1 MPVKTKTAF
10 DFKTLQAKAAGLL
23 ETNYT
28 PPQRYG
34 TAFHLT
40 PPIGDV
46 REIRKLKLEIRNDTD
61 SQISK
66 DFEGLS
72 DNEQGK
78 IFETVTEKDPY
89 LLWQVANIDSVA
101 ARILNVQEGQRMDVT
116 IDEPGLWYVFLEK
129 DAQVTLEH
137 SVIEG
142 SLTNP
147 QTPSIPQPPLSPLSG
162 GGLRKIRGRITENQ
176 GEVSLA
182 ISRLFVWQEAG
193 SSFTYWGLRAENN
206 FLTERVQ
213 VNLVGEGALAKVQH
227 LTFGRGKQ
235 QSDIQVSAYH
245 LEPKTESFLAVR
257 TAAVDKHV
265 SVYRGLIDIDEA
277 AKGSVGYQ
285 QGRALLLSRGAV
297 VDNLPELAIRT
308 NDVRCSHGV
317 NTTHIDDAA
326 LFYMRSR
333 GLDRVQ
339 ARQLAITGFYHDTMN
354 IPLQMANKLSSV
366 IDSST

>member
-1 MPVKTKTAF
+1 MPLKTRVKLGF
-10 DFKTLQAKAAGLL
+10 EGLRQKAASLL
-23 ETNYT
+23 EIHYV

-46 REIRKLKLEIRNDTD
+46 REIRNRKLEIKNNSD

-72 DNEQGK
+72 EGERKK

-89 LLWQVANIDSVA
+89 LLWQIANVDSVA
-101 ARILNVQEGQRMDVT
+101 ARVLRVQEGQVIDVK
-116 IDEPGLWYVFLEK
+116 IDTSGLLYVFLEN
-129 DAQVTLEH
+129 DARLTLEH
-137 SVIEG
+137 NVANNE
-142 SLTNP
+142 
-147 QTPSIPQPPLSPLSG
+147 
-162 GGLRKIRGRITENQ
+162 
-176 GEVSLA
+176 LA
-182 ISRLFVWQEAG
+182 ISRVFVWQKAG
-193 SSFTYWGLRAENN
+193 SNFIYWGLRAGND
-206 FLTERVQ
+206 FLTERMQ
-213 VNLVGEGALAKVQH
+213 VNLVGQGAMAKVHH

-245 LEPKTESFLAVR
+245 LAPKTESFLAVR

-265 SVYRGLIDIDEA
+265 SVYRGLIDIDET

-333 GLDRVQ
+333 GLDRAQ
-339 ARQLAITGFYHDTMN
+339 GRQLAVRGFYHDTMD
-354 IPLQMANKLSSV
+354 IPAKMAHQLSSAL
-366 IDSST
+366 DSFHE